1 MKKDNIQDAQ
11 LGMQKIHSSYDNA
24 LYAGV
29 ALTLN
34 GLVVLGRRIEVCP
47 HSGKKVPYGGYWSV
61 FCGAIEDGESA
72 AQAAVREVF
81 EETKIKIEQ
90 EKLQTLGLIR
100 ELALF
105 RYELDKYENIEL
117 DYEHTEHGYFKIS
130 QIHASPDPVDM
141 EIARAIQYNNF
152 INS

>member
-11 LGMQKIHSSYDNA
+11 LGMQKIHSNCDNA

-61 FCGAIEDGESA
+61 FCGTIEDGESTE
-72 AQAAVREVF
+72 QAAVREVF

-105 RYELDKYENIEL
+105 RYELDKYESIEL